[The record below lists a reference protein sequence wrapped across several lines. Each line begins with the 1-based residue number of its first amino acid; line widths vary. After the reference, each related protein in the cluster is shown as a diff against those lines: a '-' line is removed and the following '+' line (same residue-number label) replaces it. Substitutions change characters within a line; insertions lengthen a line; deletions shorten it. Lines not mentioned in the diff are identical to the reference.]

1 MSRDARMLRTR
12 IGHVGDTLLRIPKGL
27 INARRVS
34 DLQKRRSLRL
44 HLGCGGDRLPDC
56 INIDYRPTPATDVT
70 MDLNV
75 PRLAPSS
82 VALAFSNAFFEH
94 LYRPQRLAHLRRI
107 RESLEADGVC
117 CYIGVPY
124 FRNIAKF
131 YLEKAPGTLGPV
143 FDLYNVYRYT
153 HGDPEHQQAW
163 WLGQLHKSLFDEEEL
178 SALLADAGFQSF
190 VMFCYGYPGDDHEL
204 PVTMGFYAA
213 RAAATIE
220 RQRGECLRFLERFAD
235 QRIRLSTLL
244 WLWATGAPSLATGT
258 TINGR

>member
-1 MSRDARMLRTR
+1 MSGDAQMLKTIR
-12 IGHVGDTLLRIPKGL
+12 HVRATLLRIPKRI
-27 INARRVS
+27 INARRLS
-34 DLQKRRSLRL
+34 ELQKRRSLRL

-56 INIDYRPTPATDVT
+56 INIDYRPTPATDLT

-94 LYRPQRLAHLRRI
+94 LYRPQRLPHLRRI

-153 HGDPEHQQAW
+153 HGDPEHQPAW

-178 SALLADAGFQSF
+178 SVLLTDAGFQSF

-204 PVTMGFYAA
+204 PVTMGFYAS
-213 RAAATIE
+213 RAAAPIGQ
-220 RQRGECLRFLERFAD
+220 QRNECLRFLEKFAD
-235 QRIRLSTLL
+235 QRIRLGTLAWLSAAEAPAPVTSTTMK
-244 WLWATGAPSLATGT
+244 A
-258 TINGR
+258 R

>member
-1 MSRDARMLRTR
+1 MSDARVLRTT
-12 IGHVGDTLLRIPKGL
+12 IGRVRGTLLRIPKRL
-27 INARRVS
+27 INARLVS
-34 DLQKRRSLRL
+34 GLQKRRSLRL

-56 INIDYRPTPATDVT
+56 INIDYRQTPATDLT

-94 LYRPQRLAHLRRI
+94 LYRPQRLPHLRRI
-107 RESLEADGVC
+107 RESLEAGGVC

-124 FRNIAKF
+124 FKNIAKF

-153 HGDPEHQQAW
+153 HGDPEQARGW

-178 SALLADAGFQSF
+178 SALLNDSGFGSPA
-190 VMFCYGYPGDDHEL
+190 MFCYGYPGDSCEL
-204 PVTMGFYAA
+204 PVTMGFYATRHA
-213 RAAATIE
+213 QSGDAMRRA
-220 RQRGECLRFLERFAD
+220 CLSFLEPFAD
-235 QRIRLSTLL
+235 TRIRLGTLD
-244 WLWATGAPSLATGT
+244 WLPQSPGPG
-258 TINGR
+258 

>member
-1 MSRDARMLRTR
+1 MLKTTIRR
-12 IGHVGDTLLRIPKGL
+12 VAGAFVRLPKRFA
-27 INARRVS
+27 NARRVS
-34 DLQKRRSLRL
+34 ALQGRRSLRV
-44 HLGCGGDRLPDC
+44 HLGCGGDRLPDFV
-56 INIDYRPTPATDVT
+56 NIDYRPTPATDVT

-75 PRLAPSS
+75 PRFGPST

-94 LYRPQRLAHLRRI
+94 LYRPQRLPHLRRI
-107 RESLEADGVC
+107 REALEPGGAC

-124 FRNIAKF
+124 FRNVAKF

-163 WLGQLHKSLFDEEEL
+163 WLGQLHKSLFDEDEL
-178 SALLADAGFQSF
+178 AGLLRGAGFESF

-213 RAAATIE
+213 GTAAPAGQMRE
-220 RQRGECLRFLERFAD
+220 DALALLGRFAD
-235 QRIRLSTLL
+235 QRVRMHTLT
-244 WLWATGAPSLATGT
+244 WLTPG
-258 TINGR
+258 